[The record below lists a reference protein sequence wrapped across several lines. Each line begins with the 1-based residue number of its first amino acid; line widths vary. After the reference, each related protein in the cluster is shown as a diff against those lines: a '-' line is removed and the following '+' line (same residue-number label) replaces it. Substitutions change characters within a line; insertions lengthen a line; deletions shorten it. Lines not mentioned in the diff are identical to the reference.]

1 MKKWR
6 VHASSMA
13 FYTLEVTAETEEK
26 ALDIAND
33 TDGGAWKELG
43 DIGDWQIERAE
54 EIKYADYKP
63 PQHDP
68 HEPREYNDAEGVVT
82 MRDLA

>member
-33 TDGGAWKELG
+33 TDGGAWKELD

-54 EIKYADYKP
+54 EIK
-63 PQHDP
+63 
-68 HEPREYNDAEGVVT
+68 
-82 MRDLA
+82 